1 MSSYSRFVVCRL
13 QVVQQVKN
21 EPLGQTSKA
30 ISEKLVQKQ
39 HEHIGQSEQQQQQ
52 QQQDDHKSATKSCDR
67 HKLGIEGEYAQRSQ
81 SEQTKQHSHA
91 SFVVELER

>member
-1 MSSYSRFVVCRL
+1 VSSYSRFVVCRL
-13 QVVQQVKN
+13 QVVQQVKS
-21 EPLGQTSKA
+21 EPLEQTSKA

-39 HEHIGQSEQQQQQ
+39 HKHIDQSEQQQQ

-67 HKLGIEGEYAQRSQ
+67 HKLGVEGEYAQRSQ
-81 SEQTKQHSHA
+81 SEQTKQYSNA